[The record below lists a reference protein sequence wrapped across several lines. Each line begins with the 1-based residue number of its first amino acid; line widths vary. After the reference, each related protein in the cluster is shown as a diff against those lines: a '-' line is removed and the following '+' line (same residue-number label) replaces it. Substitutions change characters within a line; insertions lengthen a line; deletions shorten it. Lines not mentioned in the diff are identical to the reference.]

1 MCDSVSHL
9 IVKSVV
15 FFVLRNVHSQRSSL
29 NILLSGS
36 KIEQFDHGTL

>member
-15 FFVLRNVHSQRSSL
+15 FFVLRNVHSQRLSL
-29 NILLSGS
+29 NMLSGS